1 MVCWGCQR
9 PGLGRPKQWWG
20 HPTISDTKPRVDQVL
35 TAIPGE
41 WGPESV
47 TLSYQWARVS
57 SKGKTSTISGATS
70 AEYRVNAADVGYK
83 LKVTVRGVSDGYTPV
98 AKTSANTSAVVK
110 GTFTKTPKPTVSGV
124 ARVGMTLTADPGTYD
139 PSATYT
145 YAWYRGSKAISKA
158 TKATYT
164 ATSSDKG
171 KQLKVRVVAS
181 RAGFNSVT
189 QYSDATAA
197 VASGMTAVTPVISP
211 KAPKV
216 GQTLSIT
223 KLDAWSPNPDSF
235 TYQWYRGST
244 AIAGATAATYTATGA
259 DLGKK
264 LKVTVTG
271 AKADYA
277 PVSSTSAATSA
288 VAAGSFTM
296 RQAPTISGRAEVGQT
311 VEAVE
316 GVWTPDP
323 DSFTYQWYRSGT
335 AISGAK
341 NRSYVIAAADA
352 GKPLTVK
359 VTAVK
364 SGVTSV
370 TATSAA
376 VTAVESAA
384 GDLRVATFNLSG
396 KNNDPN
402 ATGEHRVW
410 AERQP
415 VVVSQIIGENPDV
428 VGLQEAYEG
437 TSEPQYISLRDAL
450 NEAGYAYEIAD
461 TDRSASRATRIM
473 YNAATVTLLDKGAFK
488 YTDQVPGKTDRY
500 LTWATFRH
508 NGSGKQFFFVNT
520 HLSPNDSNVK
530 LLEWR
535 ELIVKVAELK
545 TGKLPVIAVGDF
557 NTSKF
562 KEAAKEMLPAM
573 KAAGYGD
580 VMNQEFEVNPPVN
593 PRAEVVIN
601 GWINSFN
608 DYRRDVS
615 LYSYATRPDKVGNG
629 IDWIFAT
636 NSLRVKQWK
645 VVIDFD
651 PKTLLINGVIPSDH
665 NMISAILVL

>member
-1 MVCWGCQR
+1 MSKRETRRSFRQLARIIV
-9 PGLGRPKQWWG
+9 PLLLVLGLLGVPTAGARASETVVG
-20 HPTISDTKPRVDQVL
+20 ATPTISDTKPRVDQVL

-124 ARVGMTLTADPGTYD
+124 ARVGMTLTADPGAYD

-288 VAAGSFTM
+288 VAAGTFTM

-352 GKPLTVK
+352 Q
-359 VTAVK
+359 TAHREGYCGQV
-364 SGVTSV
+364 GVTSV

-384 GDLRVATFNLSG
+384 GDLRWPRFSLSG
-396 KNNDPN
+396 KNNDRTQPASTGCGRSGSRLWSRRSSARTPMSSACRRRTRERPN
-402 ATGEHRVW
+402 
-410 AERQP
+410 P
-415 VVVSQIIGENPDV
+415 S
-428 VGLQEAYEG
+428 
-437 TSEPQYISLRDAL
+437 
-450 NEAGYAYEIAD
+450 
-461 TDRSASRATRIM
+461 
-473 YNAATVTLLDKGAFK
+473 
-488 YTDQVPGKTDRY
+488 
-500 LTWATFRH
+500 TFRFGTRSTKPGTRTRLPTPTGALH
-508 NGSGKQFFFVNT
+508 ARPGSCT
-520 HLSPNDSNVK
+520 
-530 LLEWR
+530 
-535 ELIVKVAELK
+535 
-545 TGKLPVIAVGDF
+545 T
-557 NTSKF
+557 
-562 KEAAKEMLPAM
+562 
-573 KAAGYGD
+573 
-580 VMNQEFEVNPPVN
+580 PP
-593 PRAEVVIN
+593 R
-601 GWINSFN
+601 
-608 DYRRDVS
+608 
-615 LYSYATRPDKVGNG
+615 
-629 IDWIFAT
+629 
-636 NSLRVKQWK
+636 
-645 VVIDFD
+645 
-651 PKTLLINGVIPSDH
+651 
-665 NMISAILVL
+665 